1 MNLRED
7 KHWSYGA
14 GSVLY
19 GACAQRPFLAYASVQ
34 GDKTADSIAEMVGEM
49 KGMLGDRP
57 ITTEELEKT
66 LQQQIFELPGSH
78 ETMNSVGSLFS
89 DLLQMGLPLNFYE
102 HYVGRVS
109 SLTIP
114 DLEKAAKTLL
124 DPDQTVWMVVA
135 DRAEV
140 EPSLKALNIGE
151 IVPVN
156 L

>member
-1 MNLRED
+1 MN
-7 KHWSYGA
+7 
-14 GSVLY
+14 
-19 GACAQRPFLAYASVQ
+19 
-34 GDKTADSIAEMVGEM
+34 
-49 KGMLGDRP
+49 GMLGDRP
-57 ITTEELEKT
+57 ITTDELEKT

-102 HYVGRVS
+102 HYVSRVS

-114 DLEKAAKTLL
+114 DLQAAARTLL
-124 DPDQTVWMVVA
+124 DPTQTVWMVVA

-140 EPSLKALNIGE
+140 EPALRALNIGP
-151 IVPVN
+151 IVPVT